1 MHLYTVPL
9 RLALLR
15 LWPLFIDIASGILST
30 GILTRLLTRLCGAFL
45 IEDEIVPRPLAV
57 YLSLALVF
65 HVTQV
70 AVDAVA

>member
-30 GILTRLLTRLCGAFL
+30 GILTRLCGAFL